1 MSKIKN
7 LAKAEPATP
16 DWVLKR
22 WDGTHGSFI
31 AGRAYLDGVDELA
44 ARLEWYWGCDRLRL
58 VVGPELREKFDR
70 QRYKLQAAI
79 QKGTLEDMRRECSR
93 MMLAWE
99 TLDVAAHAAG
109 ALPKPLQV
117 WELTL
122 EDGTVAAIVPDA
134 AMARNVIA
142 EKRQVAV
149 YTLDEI
155 ARLLE
160 INRELVAAKLTYPG
174 VTVVRTKRQVD
185 DPLQALD
192 PLGLDVPFNDA
203 VPDMS

>member
-1 MSKIKN
+1 M
-7 LAKAEPATP
+7 EPTPPTP

-79 QKGTLEDMRRECSR
+79 QKGTLEDMRRECLR

-134 AMARNVIA
+134 AMARSVIA

-192 PLGLDVPFNDA
+192 PLGFDVPFNDEI
-203 VPDMS
+203 PQMS

>member
-1 MSKIKN
+1 MSKIKT
-7 LAKAEPATP
+7 KMEPTPPTP

-79 QKGTLEDMRRECSR
+79 QKGTLEDMRRECLR

-134 AMARNVIA
+134 AMARSVIA

-192 PLGLDVPFNDA
+192 PLGFDVPFNDEI
-203 VPDMS
+203 PQMS